1 MNYFSRSIN
10 RSRASNSSSTAMST
24 TSLRISVSIRSPFER
39 SATPASYPYTACQ
52 CRITSARIVL
62 SRNAAQV
69 AIRSLRAKNR
79 EPCLTSRVFYF
90 LRSAFQSVSLC
101 WRKIGKRQAKRG
113 RLSFIKLRKNLQTTQ
128 FPKKR
133 FPLFIR
139 VKRL

>member
-24 TSLRISVSIRSPFER
+24 TSLRVSVSIRSPFER

-101 WRKIGKRQAKRG
+101 WRLIAVSFSCTCKTGYLVRCYARTNLAVP
-113 RLSFIKLRKNLQTTQ
+113 LS
-128 FPKKR
+128 
-133 FPLFIR
+133 
-139 VKRL
+139 